1 MKRIIKL
8 FISLHPHT
16 ARTLHDKRMIL
27 KVDEIGVNPEKDVW
41 AIIKKMRLSEYSK
54 KE

>member
-16 ARTLHDKRMIL
+16 ARTLHDKCMIL
-27 KVDEIGVNPEKDVW
+27 KVDEIGVNPEKNVR
-41 AIIKKMRLSEYSK
+41 AIINKMRLSEYSK